1 MMAIKA
7 WRPCCGDNQVGTK
20 AMQGHSP
27 GQVVRCR
34 CRCRHHCRQSA
45 ASWTRCT
52 GPYSSCRSPCLRSL
66 GPTLQ
71 SSSRVSPSSPTQF
84 CVRLLQSVPHPHSL
98 GMRPMAHRPHLY
110 PAPSAGLPRF
120 PVRQGSCCVT
130 APGAALGA
138 CPTTCNL
145 VYAAP
150 DYVNNWINGVLLAIM
165 GIFAAETL
173 AYVTCR

>member
-1 MMAIKA
+1 
-7 WRPCCGDNQVGTK
+7 
-20 AMQGHSP
+20 
-27 GQVVRCR
+27 
-34 CRCRHHCRQSA
+34 
-45 ASWTRCT
+45 
-52 GPYSSCRSPCLRSL
+52 
-66 GPTLQ
+66 
-71 SSSRVSPSSPTQF
+71 
-84 CVRLLQSVPHPHSL
+84 
-98 GMRPMAHRPHLY
+98 MAHRANLY

-120 PVRQGSCCVT
+120 QVSHGSRCVT